1 MLRARK
7 DLDMMNYEGFLQ
19 LVQKQRSIRAFKS
32 DPLPDECID
41 KILEAARF
49 APSGANS
56 QPWEIVV
63 VKDKDLKDRIVD
75 VVKEASVSTH
85 KLGQTRPR
93 EEQHPGDRT
102 LLKNPGF
109 QDAPVF
115 FVLFNDK
122 RLEETYPL
130 SALEHNREG
139 ITASSMANIFLYMHL
154 AATSLGLASQWLTA
168 TSQPLPQALIKEL
181 LGVPRAYRLYDTLI
195 AGYPNQNPHPRI
207 VREQTEFTH
216 INRYDTSK
224 YRSDEQIRNFIDAV
238 HEGRSPIPD

>member
-1 MLRARK
+1 
-7 DLDMMNYEGFLQ
+7 MMDYDGFLQ
-19 LVQKQRSIRAFKS
+19 LVQKQRSIRSFKS

-75 VVKEASVSTH
+75 ILKEASVSSH

-93 EEQHPGDRT
+93 EEQHPGDRK
-102 LLKNPGF
+102 LLKHPGF

-115 FVLFNDK
+115 FILFNDK

-130 SALEHNREG
+130 SAFEHHCKS
-139 ITASSMANIFLYMHL
+139 ITASSMANLFLYMHL

-168 TSQPLPQALIKEL
+168 TSLPLPQALIKEL
-181 LGVPRAYRLYDTLI
+181 LGVPRAYRLYDTMI
-195 AGYPNQNPHPRI
+195 AGYPNQSPPPRI
-207 VREQTEFTH
+207 VREKVEFTH

-224 YRSDEQIRNFIDAV
+224 CRSDEQVRQFIDAV
-238 HEGRSPIPD
+238 HQIRSSMPD